1 MTIEK
6 LARLLVDDWYDGSS
20 NGEGYQ
26 IAVEQQIKELREN
39 AFAMGGN
46 LQVAVEV
53 ED

>member
-6 LARLLVDDWYDGSS
+6 LARFIVADWYDGSP
-20 NGEGYQ
+20 NGERHQ

-39 AFAMGGN
+39 AFAMGGS

-53 ED
+53 EG